1 MTGFTDRHFFLLAVV
16 FYGVS
21 TIYSVFLWRK
31 GFRQDDRTNYFLLL
45 SAVGFHT
52 IAMAKRGFSLS
63 RCPVNN
69 LYEATLFVMWTIT
82 AVVLALGVAR
92 RFRFIGVFASPVLL
106 MMGVFALMPQLD
118 IKGPH
123 PDFSNGLSSFHAASI
138 LLAYG
143 AFGLSA
149 IAGLMFLFQE
159 HDLKFDKLRA
169 VFSLLP
175 PIERLEAVSAASIW
189 AGFWLLTAGL
199 AISPPL
205 LHQRFGV
212 YFKADPKILW
222 SIVVWLLYLGVILRR
237 RYSRR
242 GRSFALGSVGSFLFV
257 LLTFWGFNLLSKVHQ
272 P

>member
-1 MTGFTDRHFFLLAVV
+1 MTGMTDRHFFLLAVAL
-16 FYGVS
+16 YGAS
-21 TIYSVFLWRK
+21 TIYSVFLWRR
-31 GFRQDDRTNYFLLL
+31 GFRQDDRTNYLLL
-45 SAVGFHT
+45 LCAVGLHT
-52 IAMAKRGFSLS
+52 IAMVKRGFSLS

-69 LYEATLFVMWTIT
+69 LYEATLFVMWTIV
-82 AVVLALGVAR
+82 AVVLALGLVR
-92 RFRFIGVFASPVLL
+92 RFRFLGAFASPVLL

-118 IKGPH
+118 VKGPN
-123 PDFSNGLSSFHAASI
+123 PDFSGGLSSLHAASI

-175 PIERLEAVSAASIW
+175 PIERLEKVAAASLW
-189 AGFWLLTAGL
+189 VGFWLLTAGL
-199 AISPPL
+199 AMAPPL

-222 SIVVWLLYLGVILRR
+222 SIVVWLLYLGLLLRR
-237 RYSRR
+237 RYSHG
-242 GRSFALGSVGSFLFV
+242 GRSFALGSVGGFLFV
-257 LLTFWGFNLLSKVHQ
+257 LLTFWGFNLLSKIHQ
-272 P
+272 H